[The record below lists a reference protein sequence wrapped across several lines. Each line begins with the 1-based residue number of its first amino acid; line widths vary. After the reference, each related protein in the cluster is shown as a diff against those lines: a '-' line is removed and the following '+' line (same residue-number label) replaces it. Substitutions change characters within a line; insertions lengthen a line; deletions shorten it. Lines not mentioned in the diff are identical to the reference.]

1 MAKSKG
7 KITIGVQSKGRN
19 TIAPLHIYSNLCV
32 QDYMEMQRNLFMD
45 LLAHER
51 NRYRRILSADIKY
64 YLSHITKKIYT
75 VEFVSLR
82 RRALRDCVNFTN
94 FAFYIKCHFNVGI

>member
-1 MAKSKG
+1 M
-7 KITIGVQSKGRN
+7 
-19 TIAPLHIYSNLCV
+19 CV

-51 NRYRRILSADIKY
+51 NGYRRFLPANIKY
-64 YLSHITKKIYT
+64 YLSRITEMSIK

-82 RRALRDCVNFTN
+82 RRALRDCVKFIN
-94 FAFYIKCHFNVGI
+94 FAFWIRCHFDVSI